1 MFINTTSTLKISKE
15 IKTAILVLG
24 SIALF
29 IFGFSYL
36 KGKDLFSK
44 DNIYYT
50 EFNYNAL
57 APSAPVTVKGNK
69 VGKVE
74 AITYDYETGKTRVSF
89 SVDDRFK
96 FSKNSIVR
104 LYELGIM
111 GGNAITIIPAEDNDY
126 AQKHDFLKSE
136 VEQGL
141 VTNLTKNFSGLS
153 TGLDSTLKNADSLLH
168 NLNTLV
174 EDDSKDGLKSAI
186 KELNLT
192 MKSFKNLSLSLNEM
206 MSDDS
211 SKLNTMLSS
220 FSQTAESFKKLG
232 DTLDKANLG
241 ETVAG
246 LDATLSNLNKVLS
259 SIEAGEGTMGK
270 LMKDEKLYN
279 NFEAAAKEL
288 EELLQDI
295 KLHPKRYFR
304 VLSKK
309 EIPYSKPANAE
320 STK

>member
-1 MFINTTSTLKISKE
+1 MKISKE

-36 KGKDLFSK
+36 KGKDLFSN
-44 DNIYYT
+44 DNVFYT

-57 APSAPVTVKGNK
+57 SPSAPVTIRGNK

-89 SVDDRFK
+89 SVDERFK
-96 FSKNSIVR
+96 FSKNSTIR

-111 GGNAITIIPAEDNDY
+111 GGNAITIIPANDKEY
-126 AQKHDFLKSE
+126 AQPNDVLKSE
-136 VEQGL
+136 VEHGL
-141 VTNLTKNFSGLS
+141 VTSLTKNFSGLS
-153 TGLDSTLKNADSLLH
+153 TGLDATLKKADTLLIG
-168 NLNTLV
+168 LNNLV
-174 EDDSKDGLKSAI
+174 EDDSEKGLKNAI
-186 KELNLT
+186 AELNAT
-192 MKSFKNLSLSLNEM
+192 MKSFKNLSYSLNKM
-206 MSDDS
+206 MTDDA
-211 SKLNTMLSS
+211 SKLNSMLTS

-246 LDATLSNLNKVLS
+246 LDKTLNNLNSVLS

-309 EIPYSKPANAE
+309 EIPYSKPVNTE

>member
-1 MFINTTSTLKISKE
+1 MKISKE

-44 DNIYYT
+44 DNVFYT
-50 EFNYNAL
+50 DFNYNAL
-57 APSAPVTVKGNK
+57 SPSAPVTIKGNK

-74 AITYDYETGKTRVSF
+74 TITYNYETGKTRVAF
-89 SVDDRFK
+89 SVDERFK
-96 FSKNSIVR
+96 FSKNSTVR

-111 GGNAITIIPAEDNDY
+111 GGNAITIISANDKEY
-126 AQKHDFLKSE
+126 AQPNDVLKSE

-141 VTNLTKNFSGLS
+141 VTSLTKNFSGLS
-153 TGLDSTLKNADSLLH
+153 TGLDGTLKKADTLLSG
-168 NLNTLV
+168 LNRLV
-174 EDDSKDGLKSAI
+174 EDDSEKGLKNAI
-186 KELNLT
+186 SELNST
-192 MKSFKNLSLSLNEM
+192 MKSFKNLSYSLNKM
-206 MSDDS
+206 MTDDA
-211 SKLNTMLSS
+211 SKLNEMLSS
-220 FSQTAESFKKLG
+220 FSKTAESFKKLG

-246 LDATLSNLNKVLS
+246 LDETLNNLNSVLS

-309 EIPYSKPANAE
+309 EIPYSKPVDTE

>member
-1 MFINTTSTLKISKE
+1 MKISKE

-36 KGKDLFSK
+36 KGKDLFSN
-44 DNIYYT
+44 DNVFYT

-57 APSAPVTVKGNK
+57 APSAPVTVKGNR

-74 AITYDYETGKTRVSF
+74 AITYDFGTGKTRVSF
-89 SVDDRFK
+89 SVDSRFK
-96 FSKNSIVR
+96 FSKNSTIR

-111 GGNAITIIPAEDNDY
+111 GGNAITIIPADDTDY
-126 AQKHDFLKSE
+126 AQKNDFLKSE
-136 VEQGL
+136 VEHGL
-141 VTNLTKNFSGLS
+141 VTSLTKNFSGLS
-153 TGLDSTLKNADSLLH
+153 TGLDATLKTADTLLL

-174 EDDSKDGLKSAI
+174 EDDSEKGLKNAVS
-186 KELNLT
+186 ELNKTL
-192 MKSFKNLSLSLNEM
+192 KSFRGLSYSIYNLIEKDN
-206 MSDDS
+206 
-211 SKLNTMLSS
+211 SKLNILLSD
-220 FSQTAESFKKLG
+220 FSQTAKSFKKLG
-232 DTLDKANLG
+232 DTLEKANLG

-246 LDATLSNLNKVLS
+246 LDKTLNNLNGVLS
-259 SIEAGEGTMGK
+259 SIESGEGTMGK

-304 VLSKK
+304 ILSKK

>member
-1 MFINTTSTLKISKE
+1 MKISRE

-36 KGKDLFSK
+36 KGKDLFSN
-44 DNIYYT
+44 DNVFYT

-57 APSAPVTVKGNK
+57 APSAPVTIKGNR

-74 AITYDYETGKTRVSF
+74 AITYDFETGKTRVSF
-89 SVDDRFK
+89 SVDSRFK
-96 FSKNSIVR
+96 FSKNSTIR

-111 GGNAITIIPAEDNDY
+111 GGNAITIIPANDNDY
-126 AQKHDFLKSE
+126 AQKHDVLKSE
-136 VEQGL
+136 VEHGL
-141 VTNLTKNFSGLS
+141 VTSLSKNFSGLS
-153 TGLDSTLKNADSLLH
+153 TGLDATLKNADSLLH

-174 EDDSKDGLKSAI
+174 EDDSEKGLKNAI
-186 KELNLT
+186 AELNAT
-192 MKSFKNLSLSLNEM
+192 MKSFKSLSYSLNKM
-206 MSDDS
+206 MTDDA
-211 SKLNTMLSS
+211 SKLNTMLSN
-220 FSQTAESFKKLG
+220 FSKTAETFKKLG

-246 LDATLSNLNKVLS
+246 LDKTLNNLNNVLA
-259 SIEAGEGTMGK
+259 SIDSGKGTMGK

-304 VLSKK
+304 VLSRK
-309 EIPYSKPANAE
+309 EIPYSKPATTE
-320 STK
+320 TTK

>member
-1 MFINTTSTLKISKE
+1 MKISKE

-29 IFGFSYL
+29 VFGFSYL
-36 KGKDLFSK
+36 KGKDLFS
-44 DNIYYT
+44 NNNLFYT

-57 APSAPVTVKGNK
+57 TPSAPVTVRGNK

-74 AITYDYETGKTRVSF
+74 KIIYDYDTGKTRVAF
-89 SVDDRFK
+89 SVDEQFK

-111 GGNAITIIPAEDNDY
+111 GGNAITIIPAKDKDY
-126 AQKHDFLKSE
+126 AQANDVLKSE
-136 VEQGL
+136 VEHGL
-141 VTNLTKNFSGLS
+141 VTSLSKNFSGLS
-153 TGLDSTLKNADSLLH
+153 TGLDSTLKNADSLLL

-174 EDDSKDGLKSAI
+174 EDDSEKGLKNAI
-186 KELNLT
+186 AELNAT
-192 MKSFKNLSLSLNEM
+192 MKSFKSLSYSLNKM
-206 MSDDS
+206 MTDDA

-220 FSQTAESFKKLG
+220 IAQTADSFKKIG

-241 ETVAG
+241 KTVAG
-246 LDATLSNLNKVLS
+246 LDKTLHNLNSVLA
-259 SIEAGEGTMGK
+259 SIESGEGTMGK

-309 EIPYSKPANAE
+309 EIPYSKPVN
-320 STK
+320 

>member
-1 MFINTTSTLKISKE
+1 MKISKE

-44 DNIYYT
+44 DNVFYT

-57 APSAPVTVKGNK
+57 SPSAPVTIKGNK

-74 AITYDYETGKTRVSF
+74 AITYDYETGKTRVAF
-89 SVDDRFK
+89 SVDEQFK

-111 GGNAITIIPAEDNDY
+111 GGNAITIIPADDTEY
-126 AQKHDFLKSE
+126 AQKNDVLKSE
-136 VEQGL
+136 VEHGL
-141 VTNLTKNFSGLS
+141 VTSLTKNFSGLS
-153 TGLDSTLKNADSLLH
+153 TGLDATLKKADTLLTG
-168 NLNTLV
+168 LNNLV
-174 EDDSKDGLKSAI
+174 EDDSEKGLKNAI
-186 KELNLT
+186 AELNGT
-192 MKSFKNLSLSLNEM
+192 MKSFKSLSYSLNKM
-206 MSDDS
+206 MTDDT
-211 SKLNTMLSS
+211 SKLNSMLTS

-246 LDATLSNLNKVLS
+246 LDKTLNNLNKVLS

-279 NFEAAAKEL
+279 NFEAASKEL

-309 EIPYSKPANAE
+309 EIPYSKPVNAE
-320 STK
+320 ATK

>member
-1 MFINTTSTLKISKE
+1 MKISKE

-29 IFGFSYL
+29 VFGFSYL

-44 DNIYYT
+44 DNIFYT
-50 EFNYNAL
+50 EFDYNAL
-57 APSAPVTVKGNK
+57 APSAPVTIKGNK

-74 AITYDYETGKTRVSF
+74 TITYDFETGKTRVAF
-89 SVDDRFK
+89 SIDPRFK
-96 FSKNSIVR
+96 FSKNSTIR

-111 GGNAITIIPAEDNDY
+111 GGNAITIIPAKDTEY
-126 AQKHDFLKSE
+126 AQNNDFIKSE
-136 VEQGL
+136 VEHGL
-141 VTNLTKNFSGLS
+141 VKSLTSNFSDLS
-153 TGLDSTLKNADSLLH
+153 SGLDVTLKKADTLLSGLNELVRDDSDKSLKNAIAE
-168 NLNTLV
+168 LNTTV
-174 EDDSKDGLKSAI
+174 
-186 KELNLT
+186 
-192 MKSFKNLSLSLNEM
+192 KSFKNLSSSLNKILT
-206 MSDDS
+206 DDS
-211 SKLNTMLSS
+211 SKLNGMLTK
-220 FSQTAESFKKLG
+220 FTETADSFKKLG

-246 LDATLSNLNKVLS
+246 LDKTLNKLNGVLS

-270 LMKDEKLYN
+270 LMKDDKMYD

-309 EIPYSKPANAE
+309 EIPYSKPAHAE
-320 STK
+320 LTK

>member
-1 MFINTTSTLKISKE
+1 MKISKE

-36 KGKDLFSK
+36 KGKDLFSN
-44 DNIYYT
+44 DNVFYT

-57 APSAPVTVKGNK
+57 VPSAPVTVKGNR

-74 AITYDYETGKTRVSF
+74 AITYDFETGKTRVSF
-89 SVDDRFK
+89 SVDSRFK
-96 FSKNSIVR
+96 FSKNSTIR

-111 GGNAITIIPAEDNDY
+111 GGNAITIIPADDTDY
-126 AQKHDFLKSE
+126 AQKNDFLKSE
-136 VEQGL
+136 VEHGL
-141 VTNLTKNFSGLS
+141 VTSLTKNFSGLS
-153 TGLDSTLKNADSLLH
+153 TGLDATLKTADTLLL

-174 EDDSKDGLKSAI
+174 EDDSEKGLKNAI
-186 KELNLT
+186 AELNVT
-192 MKSFKNLSLSLNEM
+192 MKSFKNLSISLNKM
-206 MSDDS
+206 MTEDT
-211 SKLNTMLSS
+211 SKLNSMLTS
-220 FSQTAESFKKLG
+220 FSKTAESFKKLG

-246 LDATLSNLNKVLS
+246 LDKTLNNLNGVLS
-259 SIEAGEGTMGK
+259 SIESGEGTMGK

-304 VLSKK
+304 ILSKK

>member
-1 MFINTTSTLKISKE
+1 MKISKE

-44 DNIYYT
+44 DNVFYT

-57 APSAPVTVKGNK
+57 SPSALVTIKGNK

-89 SVDDRFK
+89 SVDEQFK

-111 GGNAITIIPAEDNDY
+111 GGNAITIIPANDKEY
-126 AQKHDFLKSE
+126 AQKNDFLKSE
-136 VEQGL
+136 VEHGL
-141 VTNLTKNFSGLS
+141 VTSLTKNFSGLS
-153 TGLDSTLKNADSLLH
+153 TGLDATLKKADTLLSG
-168 NLNTLV
+168 LNSLV
-174 EDDSKDGLKSAI
+174 EDDSEKGLKNAI
-186 KELNLT
+186 AELNAT
-192 MKSFKNLSLSLNEM
+192 MKSFKNLSYSLNKM
-206 MSDDS
+206 MTDDA
-211 SKLNTMLSS
+211 SKLNSMLSS

-246 LDATLSNLNKVLS
+246 LDKTLNNLNGVLS
-259 SIEAGEGTMGK
+259 SIESGEGTMGK